1 VLDKK
6 SQKNKKDEIKNKK
19 KNKIGYLKW
28 GDPKLDLIFFLT
40 RLRALI
46 GIIPHR
52 NTNIDL
58 VAYFARRKKMSENFS
73 PPLLRGTLPPWKLC
87 HWRE

>member
-28 GDPKLDLIFFLT
+28 GDPKLDLIFF
-40 RLRALI
+40 
-46 GIIPHR
+46 
-52 NTNIDL
+52 
-58 VAYFARRKKMSENFS
+58 
-73 PPLLRGTLPPWKLC
+73 
-87 HWRE
+87 